1 MHTQQFCHRSTNRK
15 EAEFFLDQSCIDVER
30 LLLRAI
36 SCNPCTS
43 LLEIKREL
51 GKNNQVCRAAD
62 DVVLQSHL
70 GGPDVEYKQDDKCF
84 SKESEGYEVLRVR
97 AYASCFFTLGVNI
110 RNGRFLLQSS
120 QNIVASSALLECE
133 EALNQGSMTAA
144 DVFVSLRS
152 KSLLHLFASIGR
164 VLGLEV
170 FEHGFSTVKVPK
182 NILNGSAMLIM
193 AFPDCGSSCFLMMEL
208 DKDFKPLFKLLETQ
222 PDSSG
227 KDTLFGVLNQV
238 LRVKRIDIGQLQAL
252 EDEMNLSLV
261 DWGKLHSLLPNAACP
276 NQESVREFLTD
287 IRLESSIQ
295 NAKGHPSGF
304 SSLVDEVFGLEKG
317 SSAYPFSV
325 QNHGSLPSHYGSVP
339 LNLHSLKAGTPSPK
353 WEGGMQISQ
362 VNNVTKP
369 SGVTNHY
376 SDSMFSSGSVKGP
389 VQSNS
394 VGSIST
400 GQGRSAAGKRLFVS
414 RCVWFKD

>member
-84 SKESEGYEVLRVR
+84 RKESEGYEVLRVH

-170 FEHGFSTVKVPK
+170 YFPVFIPFIVKRKRQIPK
-182 NILNGSAMLIM
+182 L
-193 AFPDCGSSCFLMMEL
+193 FWTE
-208 DKDFKPLFKLLETQ
+208 FKL
-222 PDSSG
+222 
-227 KDTLFGVLNQV
+227 V
-238 LRVKRIDIGQLQAL
+238 
-252 EDEMNLSLV
+252 
-261 DWGKLHSLLPNAACP
+261 
-276 NQESVREFLTD
+276 
-287 IRLESSIQ
+287 IQ
-295 NAKGHPSGF
+295 K
-304 SSLVDEVFGLEKG
+304 
-317 SSAYPFSV
+317 
-325 QNHGSLPSHYGSVP
+325 
-339 LNLHSLKAGTPSPK
+339 
-353 WEGGMQISQ
+353 
-362 VNNVTKP
+362 
-369 SGVTNHY
+369 
-376 SDSMFSSGSVKGP
+376 
-389 VQSNS
+389 
-394 VGSIST
+394 
-400 GQGRSAAGKRLFVS
+400 
-414 RCVWFKD
+414 